1 VRSRLVFASLAIAVV
16 AGLIGWGLTPSA
28 AGSRTAGTA
37 VHKKS
42 PYELAT
48 SVPAS
53 VRKLRP
59 VFYATFGG
67 TTLNTNVWNTCYPRA
82 ANDNEPACSNLS
94 NKTTESEWY
103 QASQVQVYGGA
114 LHLVSKKTPTAGL
127 TWNNQPKEYSCR
139 SGMVTSH
146 PGFNFKYGYIQVIAH
161 IPNNSGL
168 WPALWLAAS
177 DLSWPPEVDLLEHWG
192 PPKNTTGV
200 FFHPSPKGT
209 KPTVVR
215 FRPGNLFK
223 GWHTFGVRWTATQL
237 SWYIDGKLIITV
249 RQHIPHQKMYLV
261 ANVAHYVQKRGGS
274 SSCNGTM
281 LIRSVS
287 VWQ

>member
-28 AGSRTAGTA
+28 AGSRAAGSAT
-37 VHKKS
+37 HKKS
-42 PYELAT
+42 PYGLAL
-48 SVPAS
+48 SVPVS
-53 VRKLRP
+53 VTKMRLA
-59 VFYATFGG
+59 FHATFSGSR
-67 TTLNTNVWNTCYPRA
+67 LNTRIWSTCYPSPKGQ
-82 ANDNEPACSNLS
+82 DCSNFS

-103 QASQVQVYGGA
+103 QKSQVHVHGGT

-127 TWNNQPKEYSCR
+127 DRYGDPKEYACR

-146 PGFNFKYGYIQVIAH
+146 PGFNFKYGYIQVSAQ

-177 DLSWPPEVDLLEHWG
+177 DLKWPPEIDLLEHWG

-200 FFHPSPKGT
+200 FFHPVSGSR
-209 KPTVVR
+209 TVVR
-215 FRPGNLFK
+215 FSGANLFK
-223 GWHTFGVRWTATQL
+223 GWHTFGVLWSATEL
-237 SWYIDGKLIITV
+237 SWYIDGKLVITV

-261 ANVAHYVQKRGGS
+261 ANVAHYLQKRGGS
-274 SSCNGTM
+274 SSCTGTM

>member
-1 VRSRLVFASLAIAVV
+1 VRSRLLFASLAIAVV

-28 AGSRTAGTA
+28 AGARAAGPAT
-37 VHKKS
+37 HKKS
-42 PYELAT
+42 PYQLAT
-48 SVPAS
+48 SIPAS
-53 VRKLRP
+53 VSKMRLA
-59 VFYATFGG
+59 FHATFSG
-67 TTLNTNVWNTCYPRA
+67 TKLNTNVWSTCYPRA

-94 NKTTESEWY
+94 NPESEWY
-103 QASQVQVYGGA
+103 EPSQVQVYAGA
-114 LHLVSKKTPTAGL
+114 LHLVSQKIHTAGL
-127 TWNNQPKEYSCR
+127 TWNDQPKQYACR

-146 PGFNFKYGYIQVIAH
+146 PGFNFKYGYIQVTAH
-161 IPNNSGL
+161 VPNDAGL

-200 FFHPSPKGT
+200 FFHPVTGPR
-209 KPTVVR
+209 PVDHV
-215 FRPGNLFK
+215 RPGNLFK

-237 SWYIDGKLIITV
+237 SWYIDDKLIVTV

-261 ANVAHYVQKRGGS
+261 ANVAHYIQKHGGS
-274 SSCNGTM
+274 SSCSGTM

>member
-1 VRSRLVFASLAIAVV
+1 VRSRLLFASLAIAVV

-28 AGSRTAGTA
+28 AGSRAAGPA
-37 VHKKS
+37 AHKKS
-42 PYELAT
+42 PYQLAT

-53 VRKLRP
+53 VSKMRLA
-59 VFYATFGG
+59 FHATFGG
-67 TTLNTNVWNTCYPRA
+67 TNLDTKVWSTCYPRA
-82 ANDNEPACSNLS
+82 ATDTVPACSNFS
-94 NKTTESEWY
+94 NPEREWY

-114 LHLVSKKTPTAGL
+114 LHLVSQKTKTLTAGL
-127 TWNNQPKEYSCR
+127 DRYGDPAEYACR

-146 PGFNFKYGYIQVIAH
+146 PGFNFKYGYIQVTAH

-177 DLSWPPEVDLLEHWG
+177 DLNWPPEVDLLEHWG

-200 FFHPSPKGT
+200 FFHPAPHGT
-209 KPTVVR
+209 KPAVVR
-215 FRPGNLFK
+215 FKPGNLFQ
-223 GWHTFGVRWTATQL
+223 GWHTFGVNWTATQL
-237 SWYIDGKLIITV
+237 SWYIDGKLVITV

-261 ANVAHYVQKRGGS
+261 ANVAHYVQKHHGS
-274 SSCNGTM
+274 SSCTGTM